1 MQKIIIITYLL
12 ACFST
17 MVSIVCAQ
25 ENIEFTKDQ
34 FPNQRKELNY
44 LKKKLIA
51 GYKLFAKKE
60 LSGDKNLEPVI
71 QLLLPVQAFNPFNE
85 KLNFT
90 LGRCYF
96 MMNQKDKALPY
107 FTNAWYIQTKHDAR
121 LPLWLGICEYYEM
134 LWENSYDHIQAYID
148 QGGYNHE
155 MDSLA
160 QIYLEKS
167 RLGKLMASNPVNT
180 RIERLPLSVN
190 IPGDKSF
197 PFLLPDESMLILNR
211 KQTDTSGRIINRI
224 YISTASDS
232 GWGKPSLLPLD
243 NYTGFSFEA
252 LGISNDGL
260 KMLLRAKAREN
271 TWDLYEST
279 WITDKWSN
287 PVLLPSSIN
296 TMYDEY
302 YACYGPGDSLLFIAS
317 NRSGGLGGLDIWMSR
332 KDTAGWWQKPEHT
345 GSLINSPL
353 NEYTIHFTRDYQTA
367 YITSEGHSALGKADI
382 YRSRWEN
389 YIFSKP
395 LNMGYPIN
403 TTRDESNLYI
413 LPNGLKALFSGK
425 RSAADM
431 QDDIYLILLP
441 PKRKMPG
448 IIREEMIF
456 SGYNK
461 TERINILNPDE

>member
-1 MQKIIIITYLL
+1 MQKIIIILCLL
-12 ACFST
+12 ACFIT
-17 MVSIVCAQ
+17 MVSTVCAQ
-25 ENIEFTKDQ
+25 ENIEFTKDE
-34 FPNQRKELNY
+34 FPNQRKVLNY
-44 LKKKLIA
+44 FKKKLTA
-51 GYKLFAKKE
+51 GYRLFTKKE
-60 LSGDKNLEPVI
+60 LSGDMNMEPVI
-71 QLLLPVQAFNPFNE
+71 QLLLPVQSFNPFNE

-90 LGRCYF
+90 LGRCYYL
-96 MMNQKDKALPY
+96 MNRKEKALPY
-107 FTNAWYIQTKHDAR
+107 FTNAWYIQTKHDVR

-134 LWENSYDHIQAYID
+134 LWENSYDHIQAYIE

-155 MDSLA
+155 LDSLA

-180 RIERLPLSVN
+180 RIERLPQSVN

-197 PFLLPDESMLILNR
+197 PFLSPDESMLIFNR

-224 YISTASDS
+224 FISTTSDS
-232 GWGKPSLLPLD
+232 GWGEPSILPLD

-252 LGISNDGL
+252 LGLSNDGQ

-271 TWDLYEST
+271 TWDLYESI

-302 YACYGPGDSLLFIAS
+302 YACYGPGDSLLFITS
-317 NRSGGLGGLDIWMSR
+317 NRPGGLGGLDIWMSR
-332 KDTAGWWQKPEHT
+332 KDAAGWWQKPEHT
-345 GSLINSPL
+345 GPLINSSF

-367 YITSEGHSALGKADI
+367 YITSEGHSSLGGADI

-389 YIFSKP
+389 FTFTKP
-395 LNMGYPIN
+395 LSIGYPIN
-403 TTRDESNLYI
+403 TSRDENNLYI

-448 IIREEMIF
+448 IIREEIMF
-456 SGYNK
+456 SGYKK
-461 TERINILNPDE
+461 TERINIINPDE